1 MNKTRLFSTVVI
13 FLTFV
18 IFACGGRS
26 NGGSSSN
33 TSLTGAPLESV
44 EVTPADPS
52 IATSFT
58 QQFTATGTY
67 SDNTKGDITTSVTWT
82 SSSSSVAT
90 INSAGLAT
98 GVNAGTSTIRATLGA
113 ISGSTNLA
121 VTSSSGN
128 TLVSI
133 AVTPVNPSITKL
145 STKQFTATG
154 TYSNGT
160 TQDITTSVTWTSSSS
175 SVATIN
181 SAGLATG
188 VNAGTSTI
196 KATSGSISGSTTLT
210 VTSSLAIGYAYQGG
224 IVAYILQAGDPGY
237 NAGVQHG
244 LIAATADNSTDIFWH
259 ATSTGTTG
267 AIGTAIGTGQA
278 NTNAIIALYG
288 TESNA
293 AKLCDNYSSGGYSD
307 WYLPSKDELNKLYL
321 NRVAIGGFASDWYW
335 SSSEGG
341 AYGAWGQGFSGGG
354 QYDYNK
360 INTTNV
366 RCVRAF

>member
-1 MNKTRLFSTVVI
+1 
-13 FLTFV
+13 
-18 IFACGGRS
+18 
-26 NGGSSSN
+26 
-33 TSLTGAPLESV
+33 
-44 EVTPADPS
+44 
-52 IATSFT
+52 
-58 QQFTATGTY
+58 
-67 SDNTKGDITTSVTWT
+67 
-82 SSSSSVAT
+82 
-90 INSAGLAT
+90 
-98 GVNAGTSTIRATLGA
+98 
-113 ISGSTNLA
+113 
-121 VTSSSGN
+121 
-128 TLVSI
+128 
-133 AVTPVNPSITKL
+133 
-145 STKQFTATG
+145 
-154 TYSNGT
+154 
-160 TQDITTSVTWTSSSS
+160 
-175 SVATIN
+175 VATIN

-341 AYGAWGQGFSGGG
+341 AYGAWGQGVSGGG